1 MNKQPTYDGMD
12 VAALYSIR
20 HAVSRHLSGQDVDM
34 DEVQLYA
41 MILDAQ
47 SKLRKLNQAIEGFPC
62 QK

>member
-20 HAVSRHLSGQDVDM
+20 HAVSRHLCGQDVDM

-47 SKLRKLNQAIEGFPC
+47 SKLRKLNQAIEDFPC